1 MAAED
6 GSVET
11 IRALVAAGAEVDHAN
26 DEGETAFW
34 AAAMHGH
41 VEALQTLLEAGAE
54 VDHVTNRG
62 YTALHAAAKNGHVQT
77 LLEAGAQVDHARSG
91 WTALHAAAT
100 NRHVEAIHALVGA
113 GADLNHATNNGYT
126 PLAMARLFN
135 YHEAAVLAL
144 VQADATE

>member
-1 MAAED
+1 
-6 GSVET
+6 
-11 IRALVAAGAEVDHAN
+11 LY
-26 DEGETAFW
+26 
-34 AAAMHGH
+34 AAAKNGH
-41 VEALQTLLEAGAE
+41 VEALQTLLEAGA
-54 VDHVTNRG
+54 
-62 YTALHAAAKNGHVQT
+62 
-77 LLEAGAQVDHARSG
+77 QVDHARSSG

-144 VQADATE
+144 VQAGATE